1 MIMFLVVGVA
11 CVVVVVG
18 WGVGV
23 GGVVCVGGG
32 VWGVCWY
39 LLLGFSGPLVRYGW
53 GIVFPCALLMRDG

>member
-1 MIMFLVVGVA
+1 MIMFLVVGVG

-23 GGVVCVGGG
+23 
-32 VWGVCWY
+32 CWY
-39 LLLGFSGPLVRYGW
+39 LLLGLSWPLVRYGW